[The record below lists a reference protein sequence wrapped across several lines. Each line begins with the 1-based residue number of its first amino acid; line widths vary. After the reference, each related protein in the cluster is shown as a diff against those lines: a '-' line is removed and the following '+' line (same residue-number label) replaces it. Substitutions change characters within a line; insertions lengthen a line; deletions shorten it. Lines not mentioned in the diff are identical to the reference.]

1 MQAHSTPLKGSSNVQ
16 AKATKTQLRTANL
29 WLGLLIVVA
38 QVAFT
43 ATTWMNWFSWY
54 SGGDSTNYQTAW
66 NLPHL
71 DVSVPKA
78 SAVLLLHTLVDLA
91 LITARRSRLRLVSS
105 IVLFIASVWFTFLMY
120 LTCFTAAEIDQ
131 YDRLLGARLG
141 LTLAVVALGA
151 ATARVAVLWRLSRFT
166 QLGCALPRR

>member
-1 MQAHSTPLKGSSNVQ
+1 MRTHSAPLTGVPHVQ
-16 AKATKTQLRTANL
+16 TEVTKAQLRAAHL
-29 WLGLLIVVA
+29 WLGLLMVIA
-38 QVAFT
+38 LMAFM

-54 SGGDSTNYQTAW
+54 SSGNSTNYQTAW

-78 SAVLLLHTLVDLA
+78 SAVLLLLTLVDA

-120 LTCFTAAEIDQ
+120 LTCFTAAVIDQ